1 MPEEGIEVHRTVSK
15 KAQTGYFPTM
25 SKEDIAVNIGF
36 SPTMSEE
43 GIKVYLSKEG
53 KEVLHV

>member
-15 KAQTGYFPTM
+15 KAQTGYE
-25 SKEDIAVNIGF
+25 EDIAVNIGF